1 MATGQSDAAA
11 AIRTLDE
18 EFTRNANAGDAE
30 RLAEAFYSDD
40 AYLLPPNHPI
50 VSGRSQIRDFF
61 QGMIE
66 AGVGELAIESLKI
79 DVSGDLAYNVGKY
92 SLGKPA
98 PDTGKFVEVHRRQ
111 PDGSWRCVADIF
123 NSDQPAA

>member
-1 MATGQSDAAA
+1 VK
-11 AIRTLDE
+11 L
-18 EFTRNANAGDAE
+18 
-30 RLAEAFYSDD
+30 
-40 AYLLPPNHPI
+40 
-50 VSGRSQIRDFF
+50 GRSQIRDFF

-66 AGVGELAIESLKI
+66 AGVGELALESLKI
-79 DVSGDLAYNVGKY
+79 DVSDDLAYNVGKY

-98 PDTGKFVEVHRRQ
+98 PDAGKFVEVHRRQ